1 MSTDAPVLEDDPAT
15 AETVLGG
22 DDYAEQYGD
31 DPLDGDFGDERPR
44 MDLTVEVEDA
54 GPCLK
59 HVRVTVARAEIDAA
73 LEDAVGEYADQAS
86 VPGFRVGRVPDTLI
100 KKRFKEELAA
110 QVKQRVLID
119 SLEQVSEEQDLDP
132 INEPDLDVATLD
144 LPDEGDFEYEFD
156 VEVRPK
162 FDMPDLSGLKIE
174 RPAADVTDVE
184 VEEYRAEFLT
194 QYGRLEPQDRPAEPG
209 DTLKLKVTFAH
220 DGKELHTIPEL
231 KAKLKPVLR
240 LTDAEL
246 EGFDELLKG
255 ANVGETR
262 EATLTVSPEADRV
275 ELRGEE
281 VAGTFEVL
289 SVAVLKLP
297 TLTRE
302 LLDRI
307 GVETSEE
314 LDEQIR
320 GSLTRQR
327 EYRQRQDAREQ
338 LLSGMIESADWELPE
353 KLVRRQTENA
363 LRRELL
369 EMQQAGFT
377 TAQIRARENELKQ
390 NAVSATR
397 QALKE
402 HFILDR
408 VAEENDIEPTP
419 GELDREITLMALQQG
434 EPVRRVRSRLA
445 KSGMIENLAA
455 QLRERKAV
463 DFLLEQ
469 AEYVEVPSSEP
480 AADRVEAV
488 KQSVCGIG
496 SVAATV
502 EEDENESGAGEEE

>member
-1 MSTDAPVLEDDPAT
+1 MRSARFRFAPRSSPMSTDAPVLDDPALDD
-15 AETVLGG
+15 AALDAG
-22 DDYAEQYGD
+22 DYGEEYAD
-31 DPLDGDFGDERPR
+31 DEPRR

-59 HVRVTVARAEIDAA
+59 HVKVTVPRAEIDAA
-73 LEDAVGEYADQAS
+73 LDDAVEEYADEAA
-86 VPGFRVGRVPDTLI
+86 VPGFRTGRVPATLV
-100 KKRFKEELAA
+100 KKRFKEQLAA
-110 QVKQRVLID
+110 QVKQRVLVD

-162 FDMPDLSGLKIE
+162 FDTPDLSGLKIE
-174 RPAADVTDVE
+174 RPDAEVTDEE
-184 VEEYRAEFLT
+184 VAAYRAEYLA
-194 QYGRLEPQDRPAEPG
+194 QYGRLADQDRPAEAG
-209 DTLKLKVTFAH
+209 DTLKLKVAFTH
-220 DGKELHTIPEL
+220 DDKELHTVPEM

-246 EGFDELLKG
+246 TGFDDLLTG
-255 ANVGETR
+255 AAVGDVK
-262 EATLTVSPEADRV
+262 EAELTVSPEAERV
-275 ELRGEE
+275 ELRGEA
-281 VAGTFEVL
+281 VTGTFTVL
-289 SVAVLKLP
+289 GVFKQELP
-297 TLTRE
+297 ALTRE

-307 GVETSEE
+307 GVESEQG
-314 LDEQIR
+314 LNDQIR
-320 GSLTRQR
+320 DALTRQR

-338 LLSGMIESADWELPE
+338 LLSKMVASADWDLPE

-369 EMQQAGFT
+369 EMRQAGFT
-377 TAQIRARENELKQ
+377 TQEIRARENELKQ

-419 GELDREITLMALQQG
+419 GEIDREITLMAVQQG

-463 DFLLEQ
+463 DHLLEQ
-469 AEYVEVPSSEP
+469 AEYVDVP
-480 AADRVEAV
+480 AKQRDADRIEAV
-488 KQSVCGIG
+488 EQSVCGIG
-496 SVAATV
+496 STPGKDDDEAG
-502 EEDENESGAGEEE
+502 EDE